1 VPGLWN
7 RARTQPRLARVSLG
21 KQQLYDG
28 GSYGLRPMNGYKLI
42 YGGYARHCR
51 DLDEAARHL
60 LDAREK
66 GREARFR
73 VCESLTRDRQPTV
86 EELRPDRSGRL
97 LDQRREDV
105 KDALRDKER
114 RASCVRAPELRA
126 LSLGAPDPADNPEL
140 GDLADHQHVGPL
152 VVV

>member
-1 VPGLWN
+1 LDN
-7 RARTQPRLARVSLG
+7 Y
-21 KQQLYDG
+21 YDG
-28 GSYGLRPMNGYKLI
+28 PKVHVQIVRELELLEAAGSVNVVTKISSTSTTTIGMNGYKLI

-86 EELRPDRSGRL
+86 EEMAALV
-97 LDQRREDV
+97 DV
-105 KDALRDKER
+105 ATR
-114 RASCVRAPELRA
+114 
-126 LSLGAPDPADNPEL
+126 
-140 GDLADHQHVGPL
+140 L
-152 VVV
+152 VVAS